1 MQSPCLCFQPHADH
15 DLATPRLSAHAA
27 TVRPCWEASY
37 GKSAR
42 AAPTLVDQPAVLV
55 AEGIVP
61 GGRSSCDQV
70 SQEFLGLRALGV
82 PSDHYFVSKVRAG
95 ARPSVLPMCAIQI
108 TASWTLA
115 SQSHGGLPL
124 RKVLRLCHVLVLFR
138 NVRERQRLAELT
150 CHHAA
155 HG

>member
-61 GGRSSCDQV
+61 GVRSSCDQV
-70 SQEFLGLRALGV
+70 SQEFLGFTSLGCAVGSLLREQGPGGCTALG
-82 PSDHYFVSKVRAG
+82 
-95 ARPSVLPMCAIQI
+95 
-108 TASWTLA
+108 LA
-115 SQSHGGLPL
+115 
-124 RKVLRLCHVLVLFR
+124 
-138 NVRERQRLAELT
+138 NVRHTNHNTLDVSLAVTRGGFRCEKF
-150 CHHAA
+150 CICVMS
-155 HG
+155 